1 MTSRAR
7 FSKRT
12 VLVLAL
18 SLGQSLSLPL
28 MPAIAADGAI
38 RISGQTV
45 FENKVAAGGM
55 SVEQRAETIQKN
67 LDNALVAAKDRS
79 ASAVSIVY
87 VKGIPVI
94 TLSGYQVCTVDADN
108 ARVAGTTPAVLAQR
122 WADSLKKAL
131 GDQSSV
137 NSYVA
142 QLTGAYQS
150 SSAPNTAPPPDQT
163 AYNPPPQTQSYTP
176 PPQQQQPQ
184 YGAPPQ
190 QGYGGGYNNNVQ
202 PVQYGGYANDQFGR
216 STGGG
221 GYGGPPQQGYGGPQ
235 QGGYGGYPPQG
246 AQGGAMRGRVAYA
259 PAGLVMSATLNTS
272 IATQAAQPGDLI
284 QATIGQSVLLGDA
297 QIPPGSVLVGTVTE
311 AKKGGFLG
319 RAGTLGVK
327 FNRLRTPDGVETPIT
342 AHIEGGVGK
351 YDDKNGNDTFR
362 GETWKTK
369 LGQGAIRGG
378 IGAGAGAALGT
389 AVGAIAGGGR
399 GAGRGAWSGT
409 AIGAGVGVVDS
420 LVLRKGKD
428 VVIPSGQ
435 QIQIQLDAP
444 VSISVGGPAPYT
456 GAF

>member
-1 MTSRAR
+1 MKPVHLTEMPQVTTRAR
-7 FSKRT
+7 LTQRT
-12 VLVLAL
+12 VLILAL
-18 SLGQSLSLPL
+18 SLGQSLTVPL
-28 MPAIAADGAI
+28 MPAFAADGAI
-38 RISGQTV
+38 RISGQTI

-94 TLSGYQVCTVDADN
+94 TLGGYQVCTVDADN
-108 ARVAGTTPAVLAQR
+108 ARVAGTTPAVLAQK

-131 GDQSSV
+131 QDQSSV
-137 NSYVA
+137 SSYVA

-150 SSAPNTAPPPDQT
+150 APTTAPEA
-163 AYNPPPQTQSYTP
+163 AYNPPPQTQSYAP
-176 PPQQQQPQ
+176 PPQQQ
-184 YGAPPQ
+184 
-190 QGYGGGYNNNVQ
+190 YGGPQGGPPVQ
-202 PVQYGGYANDQFGR
+202 NVQYGGYANDQYNR
-216 STGGG
+216 NT
-221 GYGGPPQQGYGGPQ
+221 GGPPQGGYGGPQ
-235 QGGYGGYPPQG
+235 QGGYGGPQ
-246 AQGGAMRGRVAYA
+246 QGGYGQGGGGYQGGPQRGKVAYA
-259 PAGLVMSATLNTS
+259 PAGLVMAATLNTS
-272 IATQAAQPGDLI
+272 IATQAAQAGDLI
-284 QATIGQSVLLGDA
+284 QATIGQSILLGDA
-297 QIPPGSVLVGTVTE
+297 SIPPGSVLIGAVTE
-311 AKKGGFLG
+311 AKGGGYLG
-319 RAGTLGVK
+319 RAGTLGIK
-327 FNRLRTPDGVETPIT
+327 FNRLRTPDGIETPIT

-351 YDDKNGNDTFR
+351 YGDKNNNDTFR

-428 VVIPSGQ
+428 VVIPSGS
-435 QIQIQLDAP
+435 QISIQLDAP
-444 VSISVGGPAPYT
+444 MSISVGGPAPYT

>member
-1 MTSRAR
+1 MTSRLR

-12 VLVLAL
+12 VLILAL

-28 MPAIAADGAI
+28 MPAMAADSAI
-38 RISGQTV
+38 RISGQTI

-79 ASAVSIVY
+79 PSAVSIVY

-94 TLSGYQVCTVDADN
+94 TLGGYQVCTVDADN
-108 ARVAGTTPAVLAQR
+108 ARVAGVTPAVLAQR

-131 GDQSSV
+131 ADSGSV
-137 NSYVA
+137 SSYVA

-150 SSAPNTAPPPDQT
+150 APTTAPDQS
-163 AYNPPPQTQSYTP
+163 AYNPPQTQAYAP
-176 PPQQQQPQ
+176 PPQQPQ
-184 YGAPPQ
+184 YGGPPPQ
-190 QGYGGGYNNNVQ
+190 QGGYQ
-202 PVQYGGYANDQFGR
+202 QVQYGGYANDQYNR
-216 STGGG
+216 NT
-221 GYGGPPQQGYGGPQ
+221 GGPPPQ

-246 AQGGAMRGRVAYA
+246 GMQRGRVAYA

-284 QATIGQSVLLGDA
+284 QATIGQSVLLGDS
-297 QIPPGSVLVGTVTE
+297 QIPTGSVLIGSVTE
-311 AKKGGFLG
+311 AKSGGYLG
-319 RAGTLGVK
+319 RSGSLSVK

-351 YDDKNGNDTFR
+351 YKDANGNDTFK

-369 LGQGAIRGG
+369 VGQGVIRGG

-409 AIGAGVGVVDS
+409 AIGAGVGVLDS

>member
-1 MTSRAR
+1 MSSRAR

-18 SLGQSLSLPL
+18 TLGQSLSLPL
-28 MPAIAADGAI
+28 IPAFAADGAI

-79 ASAVSIVY
+79 PSAVSIVY

-94 TLSGYQVCTVDADN
+94 TLGGYQVCTVDADN
-108 ARVAGTTPAVLAQR
+108 ARVAGSTPAVLAQK

-137 NSYVA
+137 DSYVA

-150 SSAPNTAPPPDQT
+150 SAPSTAPS
-163 AYNPPPQTQSYTP
+163 APPPQTASYTP
-176 PPQQQQPQ
+176 PPQQP
-184 YGAPPQ
+184 A
-190 QGYGGGYNNNVQ
+190 YGGPPPNYGGNVQ
-202 PVQYGGYANDQFGR
+202 PVQYGGYANDQYNRNTAPQGY
-216 STGGG
+216 GGPQG

-246 AQGGAMRGRVAYA
+246 GPQRGRVAYA

-297 QIPPGSVLVGTVTE
+297 QIPPGSVLVGAVTE

-351 YDDKNGNDTFR
+351 YDDKGGNDVFK

-369 LGQGAIRGG
+369 VGQGVIRGG

-428 VVIPSGQ
+428 VVIASGQ
-435 QIQIQLDAP
+435 TIQVQLDAP
-444 VSISVGGPAPYT
+444 VSISIGGPAPYT

>member
-18 SLGQSLSLPL
+18 SLGQSLSLPML
-28 MPAIAADGAI
+28 PAFAADGAI

-67 LDNALVAAKDRS
+67 LDNALVATKDRS
-79 ASAVSIVY
+79 PSAVSIVY

-94 TLSGYQVCTVDADN
+94 TLGGYQVCTVDADN
-108 ARVAGTTPAVLAQR
+108 ARLAGTTPAVLAQK

-131 GDQSSV
+131 ADQSSV
-137 NSYVA
+137 NSYIA
-142 QLTGAYQS
+142 QITGAYQA
-150 SSAPNTAPPPDQT
+150 APTTAPAPEQV
-163 AYNPPPQTQSYTP
+163 AYNPPQTVTRDVP
-176 PPQQQQPQ
+176 QQPQ
-184 YGAPPQ
+184 YGGPPPN
-190 QGYGGGYNNNVQ
+190 YGGAYNNNVQ
-202 PVQYGGYANDQFGR
+202 PVQYGGYANDQYNR
-216 STGGG
+216 QTGPG
-221 GYGGPPQQGYGGPQ
+221 GYGGPPQQGYGAPQ

-246 AQGGAMRGRVAYA
+246 QMQRGRVAYA

-297 QIPPGSVLVGTVTE
+297 QIPPGSVLVGAVTE

-351 YDDKNGNDTFR
+351 YDDKNGNDVFR

-369 LGQGAIRGG
+369 VGQGVIRGG

>member
-12 VLVLAL
+12 LVVLAL
-18 SLGQSLSLPL
+18 SIGQSFSLPL
-28 MPAIAADGAI
+28 MPAFAADGAI

-79 ASAVSIVY
+79 PSAVSIVY

-94 TLSGYQVCTVDADN
+94 TLGGYQVCTVDADN
-108 ARVAGTTPAVLAQR
+108 ARLAGTTPAVLAQK
-122 WADSLKKAL
+122 WADALKKAL
-131 GDQSSV
+131 QDQSSV
-137 NSYVA
+137 GSYVA

-150 SSAPNTAPPPDQT
+150 TPAPAAAPPPDQT
-163 AYNPPPQTQSYTP
+163 AYNPPPQTTSYTP
-176 PPQQQQPQ
+176 PPQQPQ
-184 YGAPPQ
+184 YGGPPPNY
-190 QGYGGGYNNNVQ
+190 GGGGGGYNNNVQ
-202 PVQYGGYANDQFGR
+202 PVQYGGYANDQYNR
-216 STGGG
+216 QTGPGPG
-221 GYGGPPQQGYGGPQ
+221 PGYGAPQQGAYGG
-235 QGGYGGYPPQG
+235 GGYPPQG
-246 AQGGAMRGRVAYA
+246 GGYPPQRGRVAYA
-259 PAGLVMSATLNTS
+259 PAGLVMGATLNTS

-284 QATIGQSVLLGDA
+284 QATIGQSILLGDA

-435 QIQIQLDAP
+435 QIQVQLDAP
-444 VSISVGGPAPYT
+444 VSISIGGPAPYT